1 MSIGLHYTE
10 CHSTRLHIA
19 TLIKHGKEI
28 AQSRNRVGTRS
39 RGCGWNDQTM
49 HAECAVVK
57 ELGDTSQLRGCTLVV
72 VRLSKDNTL
81 QISKPCHAC
90 EKFLNKCIR
99 EYGLRKVIYS
109 T

>member
-1 MSIGLHYTE
+1 MAVDLQYRQ
-10 CHSTRLHIA
+10 CHGTRLHVA
-19 TLIKHGKEI
+19 TLMKHGKEI

-57 ELGDTSQLRGCTLVV
+57 ELGDISQLRGCTLIVV
-72 VRLSKDNTL
+72 QIGKDNNL
-81 QISKPCHAC
+81 KLSKPCHAC
-90 EKFLNKCIR
+90 EKFLHKCIKH
-99 EYGLRKVIYS
+99 YGLRKVVYS